1 MDLEEVQD
9 LLFGAADT
17 HEDFENLW
25 DDSYD
30 DDEMLDAADSQGS
43 DDDDLF
49 DAGQPTTV
57 DAWQLLSSPPLTPA
71 DPPSAS
77 QYETLT
83 SLADHPTTAGKRS
96 PRDRCSMCRV
106 KYREC

>member
-30 DDEMLDAADSQGS
+30 DDEMLDAADSH
-43 DDDDLF
+43 
-49 DAGQPTTV
+49 
-57 DAWQLLSSPPLTPA
+57 
-71 DPPSAS
+71 DP
-77 QYETLT
+77 EMT
-83 SLADHPTTAGKRS
+83 D
-96 PRDRCSMCRV
+96 
-106 KYREC
+106 